1 MGVSTSRCNWLK
13 TKKKNK
19 QTKKKQVIL
28 DGRVGRVF
36 DTEHIAVVI
45 SLSSLK
51 TLEEIGC
58 ISAIKETI
66 HVIIILRS
74 GSTPSFARCI
84 IKTYNKNN

>member
-13 TKKKNK
+13 TKNK
-19 QTKKKQVIL
+19 QTKKKKQVIL

-66 HVIIILRS
+66 HVILILRS
-74 GSTPSFARCI
+74 GSTRSFARCI
-84 IKTYNKNN
+84 IETYNKNN